1 MQISAELIPQV
12 FPQFGREWMACIRI
26 ACDSIA
32 ESFVR
37 MMEGVGSHA
46 RQQLHFWKHCQ
57 TSKQAGRD
65 RRKTVLRLHLL
76 AGLLLTAPLSALA
89 SSTSDAE
96 LKPQCGGP
104 FQLCG
109 YVEKEGE
116 TLRIPQKFE
125 VAQPFSEGLAAVR
138 IDGLFGFINPRGE
151 IVVSPRFQSASSFS
165 GGYAEVRIDN
175 ASGAIDRSGRLVVPA
190 QFQRLIHFFDGTF
203 IAEPLPDNPSSQSSQ
218 TGRLETLSE
227 SIMLSGRRA
236 AGLYHRDRGWLTDS
250 NLEFSIFD
258 EPQRGLIWAGRRN
271 EQGEDQWGLLNADGS
286 WRVSPRYQHV
296 QRVMETHAVVNAPTR
311 TDLPPIERRET
322 IRWGAVDR
330 SGNLIVP
337 LEFAYLSYW
346 RGGYGYAKE
355 GKPYGADGRQ
365 NDVREGIVKADG
377 SLLGGRYF
385 DEVDIR
391 EDGTLPRARLG
402 ETWRSVTPSG
412 QLIPDQ
418 LDSEP
423 LVECESG
430 LGIFRR
436 GEEVE
441 FRVAARAVGRFDNI
455 YFSKRDC
462 PGPFSARRSDRWFYV
477 LENGTVLG
485 GADGFQETYSFSRR
499 THVPVKVGGKWGII
513 DRTGSFSVR
522 PRFSK
527 LRPDRNNTF
536 AVGEG
541 EDTYWINASGNRV
554 EQPVAER
561 PSPQQALTCEGGLR
575 FFQRGD
581 LWGFQDQSGQ
591 TVIEPRFRALSC
603 FQQGVSWAVE
613 PGSDG
618 WCAIG
623 PDGARREAMECSGT
637 YYPIRVSH
645 HYPEKFDDD
654 PFESSVLW
662 NRAWLDYQAG
672 NRDGPPTWVGDGVMS
687 GVSYSVSGGG
697 PGGPGSLGMS
707 IGSSQFIAKEN
718 YKIAAFGIGAIFL
731 AGIGILFWKRSRKA
745 SDELGDAS

>member
-1 MQISAELIPQV
+1 MTGYCYHRWREAGQLRRYLLSA
-12 FPQFGREWMACIRI
+12 FA
-26 ACDSIA
+26 
-32 ESFVR
+32 
-37 MMEGVGSHA
+37 
-46 RQQLHFWKHCQ
+46 
-57 TSKQAGRD
+57 
-65 RRKTVLRLHLL
+65 LL
-76 AGLLLTAPLSALA
+76 APLSALA
-89 SSTSDAE
+89 SSNSEAE

-109 YVEKEGE
+109 YVEKDGE
-116 TLRIPQKFE
+116 ALRIPQKYE

-165 GGYAEVRIDN
+165 GGYAEIRIDN

-190 QFQRLIHFFDGTF
+190 RFQRLIHFSDGTF
-203 IAEPLPDNPSSQSSQ
+203 IAEPLPEDPSSQSSQ

-227 SIMLSGRRA
+227 SITLLSLRA
-236 AGLYHRDRGWLTDS
+236 AGLYHRDRGWLTDK
-250 NLEFSIFD
+250 NFKFSIFD

-271 EQGEDQWGLLNADGS
+271 EQGEDQWGLLKADGS
-286 WRVSPRYQHV
+286 WQVSPRFNHV
-296 QRVMETHAVVNAPTR
+296 QRLMETHAVVDAMPDYSLTP
-311 TDLPPIERRET
+311 LERREEF
-322 IRWGAVDR
+322 RRGAVDR
-330 SGNLIVP
+330 DGNLVVP
-337 LEFAYLSYW
+337 TRFAGLSYW
-346 RGGYGYAKE
+346 RGGYGLAME
-355 GKPYGADGRQ
+355 GKPYGSNGRRE
-365 NDVREGIVKADG
+365 DVREGIVKADG

-385 DEVDIR
+385 DKVDIR

-402 ETWRSVTPSG
+402 ETWHSVTRGG

-418 LDSEP
+418 LDGET
-423 LVECESG
+423 LVECDTG
-430 LGIFRR
+430 LTILRR
-436 GEEVE
+436 GDWAE
-441 FRVAARAVGRFDNI
+441 FRMAGRAVGRFDNT
-455 YFSKRDC
+455 YFSERDC
-462 PGPFSARRSDRWFYV
+462 PGPFSARRGDRWFYV

-485 GADGFQETYSFSRR
+485 GPDGFDETYSFSSR

-513 DRTGSFSVR
+513 DRSGRFTVR

-581 LWGFQDQSGQ
+581 LWGFQDQNGQ
-591 TVIEPRFRALSC
+591 TIVEPRFRALSC

-613 PGSDG
+613 PSGNG

-623 PDGARREAMECSGT
+623 PDGTRREAMDCSET

-672 NRDGPPTWVGDGVMS
+672 ERDEPPTWVGDGVMS

-697 PGGPGSLGMS
+697 PGGPGSLGMP
-707 IGSSQFIAKEN
+707 IGSSQFVTQESQ
-718 YKIAAFGIGAIFL
+718 KIVALGIGGVIL
-731 AGIGILFWKRSRKA
+731 AGIALWFWKRRSGTNGSEA
-745 SDELGDAS
+745 G

>member
-1 MQISAELIPQV
+1 M
-12 FPQFGREWMACIRI
+12 
-26 ACDSIA
+26 
-32 ESFVR
+32 
-37 MMEGVGSHA
+37 
-46 RQQLHFWKHCQ
+46 
-57 TSKQAGRD
+57 
-65 RRKTVLRLHLL
+65 RLHLL

-89 SSTSDAE
+89 SSTSEAE

-109 YVEKEGE
+109 YVDPSDDA
-116 TLRIPQKFE
+116 LRIPLRFE
-125 VAQPFSEGLAAVR
+125 VARPFSDGLAAVR
-138 IDGLFGFINPRGE
+138 VDGLYGFIDPSGKMV
-151 IVVSPRFQSASSFS
+151 IAPRFQNASSFS
-165 GGYAEVRIDN
+165 GGYAEVRLKD
-175 ASGAIDRSGRLVVPA
+175 ASGIIDRNGRLVVPA
-190 QFQRLIHFFDGTF
+190 QFERIAHFSGETF
-203 IAEPLPDNPSSQSSQ
+203 VAVPLPVRQEPRSYRGA
-218 TGRLETLSE
+218 TLGTLSGAVSLYE
-227 SIMLSGRRA
+227 FRRA
-236 AGLYHRDRGWLTDS
+236 GLFSIQRGWLTDKDF
-250 NLEFSIFD
+250 EFSIFD

-271 EQGEDQWGLLNADGS
+271 EQGEDQWGLLRADGS
-286 WRVSPRYQHV
+286 WQVSPRFNHV
-296 QRVMETHAVVNAPTR
+296 QRLMETHAVVDAMPDYSLTP
-311 TDLPPIERRET
+311 LERREEF
-322 IRWGAVDR
+322 RRGAVDR
-330 SGNLIVP
+330 DGNLVVP
-337 LEFAYLSYW
+337 TRFAGLSYW
-346 RGGYGYAKE
+346 RGGYGLAME
-355 GKPYGADGRQ
+355 GKPYGSNGRRE
-365 NDVREGIVKADG
+365 DVREGIVKADG

-385 DEVDIR
+385 DKVDIR

-402 ETWRSVTPSG
+402 ETWHSVTRGG

-418 LDSEP
+418 LDGET
-423 LVECESG
+423 LVECDTG
-430 LGIFRR
+430 LTILRR
-436 GEEVE
+436 GDWAE
-441 FRVAARAVGRFDNI
+441 FRMAGRAVGRFDNT
-455 YFSKRDC
+455 YFSERDC
-462 PGPFSARRSDRWFYV
+462 PGPFSARRGDRWFYV

-485 GADGFQETYSFSRR
+485 GPDGFDETYSFSSR

-513 DRTGSFSVR
+513 DRSGRFTVR

-575 FFQRGD
+575 FFQRED

-591 TVIEPRFRALSC
+591 TVIEPRFRTLSC

-618 WCAIG
+618 WCPIG
-623 PDGARREAMECSGT
+623 PDGARREAMECSET
-637 YYPIRVSH
+637 YYPVRVSH

-707 IGSSQFIAKEN
+707 ISGSQFVAQESQ
-718 YKIAAFGIGAIFL
+718 KIAALGIGGVIL
-731 AGIGILFWKRSRKA
+731 AGIALWFWKRRSQVRDDPRE
-745 SDELGDAS
+745 SG